1 MSSQP
6 NKILSHN
13 ILLWF
18 ETNNITTLE
27 LMTLATAGDPRCIRG
42 SPILY
47 LVWTIILGLWLE
59 LLLWTWRDEGPAW
72 QASLHFLLHD
82 IINMY
87 VYIYIYISAH
97 RGYILRTGEI
107 LYVFT
112 TSSMDMWQLA
122 ILILWIAWGGDF
134 LWGLVVFGLHNFSHT
149 DTASFR
155 PRSQLVPVSIQIL
168 SHETLSGNNLC
179 PLYGAIHRPL
189 VVYVSA
195 WKPASRNVK
204 QLATCNKHWFETWT
218 DQDFSSETKA
228 GKPDSS

>member
-1 MSSQP
+1 M
-6 NKILSHN
+6 
-13 ILLWF
+13 
-18 ETNNITTLE
+18 
-27 LMTLATAGDPRCIRG
+27 
-42 SPILY
+42 
-47 LVWTIILGLWLE
+47 
-59 LLLWTWRDEGPAW
+59 
-72 QASLHFLLHD
+72 
-82 IINMY
+82 INMY
-87 VYIYIYISAH
+87 VSIYICGSAH
-97 RGYILRTGEI
+97 GGYILRTGEI

-155 PRSQLVPVSIQIL
+155 PRSQLVPDPIQIL

-189 VVYVSA
+189 LVYVSA

-204 QLATCNKHWFETWT
+204 QLATSIDLKL
-218 DQDFSSETKA
+218 
-228 GKPDSS
+228 GKIKISALKLKRENLTVHRVPVLAMWKEPVCSLKR

>member
-1 MSSQP
+1 MDNHTGFMIRVVALNMERWRTCLTGLSP
-6 NKILSHN
+6 FPLAWYNK
-13 ILLWF
+13 
-18 ETNNITTLE
+18 
-27 LMTLATAGDPRCIRG
+27 
-42 SPILY
+42 
-47 LVWTIILGLWLE
+47 
-59 LLLWTWRDEGPAW
+59 
-72 QASLHFLLHD
+72 
-82 IINMY
+82 Y
-87 VYIYIYISAH
+87 VCMYIYIYGSAH

-189 VVYVSA
+189 IVYVSA
-195 WKPASRNVK
+195 Y
-204 QLATCNKHWFETWT
+204 
-218 DQDFSSETKA
+218 
-228 GKPDSS
+228 